1 MIHYEQRRVQVA
13 ARPAQLTATEFDFLR
28 VLSVNAGQVLTN
40 EALLRQVWGGRD
52 AWTRLGWSSCVS
64 SSSTT
69 SPTANG
75 IRFRNWCIRL
85 ADQLEEALA
94 HQTVAA
100 GASSFFR

>member
-1 MIHYEQRRVQVA
+1 MLVKIV
-13 ARPAQLTATEFDFLR
+13 PSTP
-28 VLSVNAGQVLTN
+28 
-40 EALLRQVWGGRD
+40 GG
-52 AWTRLGWSSCVS
+52 
-64 SSSTT
+64 
-69 SPTANG
+69 NG

>member
-1 MIHYEQRRVQVA
+1 MTLSKLIKELGIPAVPHGFRSSFRDWAAERTSTPREVVEAALAHSVQN
-13 ARPAQLTATEFDFLR
+13 PTE
-28 VLSVNAGQVLTN
+28 
-40 EALLRQVWGGRD
+40 
-52 AWTRLGWSSCVS
+52 
-64 SSSTT
+64 
-69 SPTANG
+69 ANG